1 MEVPRPT
8 SRVEIVAAMRRIR
21 YEFKAKGIK
30 KKKVTLE
37 VSVDGL
43 KVTLRKKKKKQQ
55 QWMDENKIYLMH
67 HPIYRIFYVSH
78 DSHDLKIFSYIARDG
93 SSNTFK
99 CNVFKSSKK
108 ANKLVKNYWHND
120 LVTIMHRVS
129 KSSDMNNLKVIED
142 DLKKKKVD
150 RKIRKVL
157 PKSYTQNFSFRRA
170 A

>member
-1 MEVPRPT
+1 MVQQPRRTATTRDIFGPCRYRRDDVIVQFIGSMEVPRPT

-43 KVTLRKKKKKQQ
+43 KVMLRKKKKKQQ
-55 QWMDENKIYLMH
+55 WMEENKLYLMH

-108 ANKLVKNYWHND
+108 IKDEKKL
-120 LVTIMHRVS
+120 
-129 KSSDMNNLKVIED
+129 
-142 DLKKKKVD
+142 
-150 RKIRKVL
+150 
-157 PKSYTQNFSFRRA
+157 
-170 A
+170 